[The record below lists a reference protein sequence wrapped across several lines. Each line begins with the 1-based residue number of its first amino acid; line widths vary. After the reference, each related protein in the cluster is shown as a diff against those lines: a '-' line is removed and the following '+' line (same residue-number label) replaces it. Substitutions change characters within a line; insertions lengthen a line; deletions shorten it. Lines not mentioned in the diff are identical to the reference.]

1 MVFAQLCLNQHEV
14 VINFLSGV
22 TINGRNGLDIVL
34 TSWTTYHSDFQGQY
48 QQKLR
53 YGKVTKWSVVIAESV
68 RRLFVLRSHSFYLHS
83 RSAVALTKVFMSND
97 PRVSAIQVRGNM
109 IVSSTSRKCPA
120 LYNIL

>member
-48 QQKLR
+48 QQKVR
-53 YGKVTKWSVVIAESV
+53 YE
-68 RRLFVLRSHSFYLHS
+68 RSHQGVRLLLKAFAGSLVLSS
-83 RSAVALTKVFMSND
+83 RSFFSI
-97 PRVSAIQVRGNM
+97 RVV
-109 IVSSTSRKCPA
+109 
-120 LYNIL
+120 LLH

>member
-48 QQKLR
+48 QQKVR
-53 YGKVTKWSVVIAESV
+53 YRKFATCDVIFCVKRSLAL
-68 RRLFVLRSHSFYLHS
+68 LF
-83 RSAVALTKVFMSND
+83 
-97 PRVSAIQVRGNM
+97 
-109 IVSSTSRKCPA
+109 
-120 LYNIL
+120 